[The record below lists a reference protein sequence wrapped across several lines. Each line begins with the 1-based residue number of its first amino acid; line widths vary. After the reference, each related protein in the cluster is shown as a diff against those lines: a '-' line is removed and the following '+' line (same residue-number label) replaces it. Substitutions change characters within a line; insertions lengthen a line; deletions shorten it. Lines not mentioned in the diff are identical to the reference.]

1 MDLILEASAAARDI
15 REASTAAARDEG
27 GTRDLWE
34 RFGQVAPPPPR
45 TLVVVKRPQP
55 MRRSDGSKSVA
66 LHPSEAASYCDS
78 YNAGGELYLRLS
90 DGGPDESSGWIFRVV
105 ADAGVPAGGGDVA
118 PAGGFVA
125 FLAGVYNFATDILSV
140 LIVIFLITFFLMLV
154 IETVRA
160 AFSFVCGIG
169 VLAPILGAIRA
180 AVDAVVASPPF
191 KLVLCVLYAF
201 GPEDIKESSP
211 GNIALRE
218 QLAKDG
224 SSAETIET
232 TMIVH
237 RGICMGW
244 GVAEIFLSLLGVT
257 LLMKVCRYFTPEPAS
272 WMVW

>member
-1 MDLILEASAAARDI
+1 MA
-15 REASTAAARDEG
+15 
-27 GTRDLWE
+27 
-34 RFGQVAPPPPR
+34 
-45 TLVVVKRPQP
+45 
-55 MRRSDGSKSVA
+55 
-66 LHPSEAASYCDS
+66 
-78 YNAGGELYLRLS
+78 AGG
-90 DGGPDESSGWIFRVV
+90 
-105 ADAGVPAGGGDVA
+105 DAAVEAQP
-118 PAGGFVA
+118 GGFAA
-125 FLAGVYNFATDILSV
+125 FLAGVCKLFTDLISV
-140 LIVIFLITFFLMLV
+140 VIVVFFITLVLMLAV
-154 IETVRA
+154 TAVRES
-160 AFSFVCGIG
+160 FSFVCGINF
-169 VLAPILGAIRA
+169 LAPILGAIRA

>member
-1 MDLILEASAAARDI
+1 MDLT
-15 REASTAAARDEG
+15 ASTAAPRDEA
-27 GTRDLWE
+27 RELWE
-34 RFGQVAPPPPR
+34 RFGQVVPPPPGK
-45 TLVVVKRPQP
+45 LVVVNRPEP
-55 MRRSDGSKSVA
+55 ARRHDGSKSVS
-66 LHPSEAASYCDS
+66 LHPLQARIYCDS
-78 YNAGGELYLRLS
+78 YNVGDDGLLYLRLS

-180 AVDAVVASPPF
+180 AVDAVVASPLF
-191 KLVLCVLYAF
+191 KLAMCVLYAF